1 MELLS
6 AIRRIIARKIVE
18 RREPHIATMREVF
31 ELTGKSEAV
40 QLYEADPLLKEG
52 LISIGKTFN
61 GVYYKLRNHD

>member
-18 RREPHIATMREVF
+18 RRDPHIATVREVF

-40 QLYEADPLLKEG
+40 QLDEAEVLVAKG
-52 LISIGKTFN
+52 VITTGRTFN
-61 GVYYKLRNHD
+61 GVYYKLKEQ

>member
-18 RREPHIATMREVF
+18 RRDPHIATVREVF

-40 QLYEADPLLKEG
+40 QLDEADLLLKEG

-61 GVYYKLRNHD
+61 GNYYKLKEK

>member
-18 RREPHIATMREVF
+18 RREPHIATVREVF

-40 QLYEADPLLKEG
+40 QLDEADPLLKEG

-61 GVYYKLRNHD
+61 DVYYKLREL